1 MHTRRWHIEVH
12 LTEDDTHTR
21 ARAVLRTDAGTEVHH
36 EGLARRNPAD
46 TDVPEIGDELA
57 TSRALSG
64 LAQDLLE
71 AAVEDVTA
79 NVGRAARLDA

>member
-21 ARAVLRTDAGTEVHH
+21 ARAVLRTDAGTELTH
-36 EGLARRNPAD
+36 EGLARRNPTD

-71 AAVEDVTA
+71 AAVADVTA
-79 NVGRAARLDA
+79 NVGKSAQIDA